1 MPDDALSAVPRA
13 WARGFVTQQR
23 HQFARTGGLFFS
35 HATTRISFEA
45 PSREAPAHLNDIAAK
60 AVTML
65 CYSRRLRL
73 PEPFAGS
80 HFSTDLLL
88 MCANHFRPLQGEGER
103 VLLGIST
110 SGRATFEQ
118 ISLNASVGRQDEQ
131 TNHIDS
137 LEWRRP
143 LRALHGAL
151 NSSSAMR
158 YVTIEKAS
166 DLTGYTPDAIR
177 SKIKRG
183 DWLEG
188 AVWQRAP
195 DGRVLIDLQGYDK
208 WVEGSLQHLA
218 CGFGPRNRS
227 RSTSTIAASAAESD

>member
-1 MPDDALSAVPRA
+1 
-13 WARGFVTQQR
+13 
-23 HQFARTGGLFFS
+23 
-35 HATTRISFEA
+35 
-45 PSREAPAHLNDIAAK
+45 
-60 AVTML
+60 
-65 CYSRRLRL
+65 
-73 PEPFAGS
+73 
-80 HFSTDLLL
+80 
-88 MCANHFRPLQGEGER
+88 
-103 VLLGIST
+103 
-110 SGRATFEQ
+110 
-118 ISLNASVGRQDEQ
+118 
-131 TNHIDS
+131 
-137 LEWRRP
+137 
-143 LRALHGAL
+143 
-151 NSSSAMR
+151 MR

-195 DGRVLIDLQGYDK
+195 DGRVLIDLQGYEK